1 MNHKESYVTILSM
14 KFSDFDWVFAQAD
27 QYRRLAD
34 QFDTAA
40 LSGTLAGIDTAA
52 ALGGPLAGIDTAALS
67 GPLAGVDTA
76 AAALGGPLAGIDI
89 AALGGPLAGIDIA
102 ALGGPLAGIDTAALG
117 GPLAGIDIAAFR
129 GPLAGIDTA
138 ALGGP
143 LAGIDIAAFRGALAG
158 VDTAAFRG
166 PFAGVD
172 TSALSSAIAG
182 VDTAALSG
190 ALAGIDTT
198 AFRGAL
204 AGVDTSA
211 LSSAIA
217 GIDTAALSG
226 VLAKID
232 TAALNSAMVVGEMP
246 PGLTSEVFGE
256 AWNHRVAEA
265 VGRLERAEDIVH
277 ASEAAKDLATVQEA
291 APPEAQEAVN
301 TWVRWLAEKL
311 LAAAVTEA
319 ARQVF
324 RVILAL
330 LVIAPPLP
338 TAPDLSTTAG
348 FKPVTTALHL
358 PGNWTDEGLPAIV
371 ERAGPAAS
379 ERVVE
384 FFTGQI
390 RNANTRA
397 AYAKAVTQFF
407 AWCDER
413 GLELDQ
419 ISPVAVGAYVEEL
432 QGEYRAPTIKQHLA
446 AIRRL
451 FDWLVVGQVVP
462 WNPTAAVRGPTH
474 VVKRGKTPV
483 LQPGEVRLLLDSI
496 DTAAVG
502 GLRDRAL
509 MGVMI
514 YSFARVSAVVNMDVD
529 DYYQQG
535 KRWWLRLREKGG
547 KHHALPVHHKAEAYL
562 DAYLD
567 AYLAGAGIAAERGSP
582 LWRSLT
588 RTRELGERRMSR
600 VDVFRMVKRRVKAAE
615 LGDAANCHT
624 FRASGITAYL
634 LNGGTLER
642 AQAIAGHES
651 PRTTQLYDRT
661 ADDITV
667 EDIER
672 IKV

>member
-1 MNHKESYVTILSM
+1 M
-14 KFSDFDWVFAQAD
+14 KSSDFDYWIAQHRE
-27 QYRRLAD
+27 YRRLAD
-34 QFDTAA
+34 QFEPT
-40 LSGTLAGIDTAA
+40 
-52 ALGGPLAGIDTAALS
+52 
-67 GPLAGVDTA
+67 
-76 AAALGGPLAGIDI
+76 
-89 AALGGPLAGIDIA
+89 
-102 ALGGPLAGIDTAALG
+102 
-117 GPLAGIDIAAFR
+117 FR
-129 GPLAGIDTA
+129 EY
-138 ALGGP
+138 
-143 LAGIDIAAFRGALAG
+143 RE
-158 VDTAAFRG
+158 
-166 PFAGVD
+166 
-172 TSALSSAIAG
+172 
-182 VDTAALSG
+182 
-190 ALAGIDTT
+190 
-198 AFRGAL
+198 
-204 AGVDTSA
+204 
-211 LSSAIA
+211 
-217 GIDTAALSG
+217 
-226 VLAKID
+226 LAKQLGQSSVMTEYRRLADQFEPTFREYRELAKQLGQSSVMTEYRELAKQLGQSSVVTEYRELAKQLGQSSVVTEYRELAKQLGASPALRQISE
-232 TAALNSAMVVGEMP
+232 AAKQIQRSSPL
-246 PGLTSEVFGE
+246 FGE
-256 AWNHRVAEA
+256 SWNERLAEA
-265 VGRLERAEDIVH
+265 VGRLERADDIIRNAPEPERAVEELVRD
-277 ASEAAKDLATVQEA
+277 AANVQRAAPSRARKVVNTMVRQVIVGFLLELFAGPALEAAG
-291 APPEAQEAVN
+291 EAVR
-301 TWVRWLAEKL
+301 TV
-311 LAAAVTEA
+311 
-319 ARQVF
+319 VF
-324 RVILAL
+324 SLIMAL
-330 LVIAPPLP
+330 LLVVTRPP
-338 TAPDLSTTAG
+338 TAPLLPAPPGLSTNRGLEAV
-348 FKPVTTALHL
+348 FAALTL
-358 PGNWTDEGLPAIV
+358 PSGWAVEGLPAIV
-371 ERAGPAAS
+371 ERAGPAAA

-384 FFTGQI
+384 FFTAQI

-407 AWCDER
+407 TWCDER

-419 ISPVAVGAYVEEL
+419 ISAVDVAAYVEEL
-432 QGEYRAPTIKQHLA
+432 QGVYRAPTIKQHLA

-502 GLRDRAL
+502 GRRDQAL
-509 MGVMI
+509 LGVMI

-562 DAYLD
+562 DAYLK
-567 AYLAGAGIAAERGSP
+567 AAGIAGERGSP

-588 RTRELGERRMSR
+588 RRRELGDRRMSR

-615 LGDAANCHT
+615 LGDGANCHT

-661 ADDITV
+661 ADNITV

>member
-1 MNHKESYVTILSM
+1 MVSGCLREGARSYAKRVPHPALR
-14 KFSDFDWVFAQAD
+14 
-27 QYRRLAD
+27 Y
-34 QFDTAA
+34 AA
-40 LSGTLAGIDTAA
+40 
-52 ALGGPLAGIDTAALS
+52 
-67 GPLAGVDTA
+67 
-76 AAALGGPLAGIDI
+76 
-89 AALGGPLAGIDIA
+89 
-102 ALGGPLAGIDTAALG
+102 
-117 GPLAGIDIAAFR
+117 
-129 GPLAGIDTA
+129 
-138 ALGGP
+138 
-143 LAGIDIAAFRGALAG
+143 
-158 VDTAAFRG
+158 
-166 PFAGVD
+166 
-172 TSALSSAIAG
+172 
-182 VDTAALSG
+182 
-190 ALAGIDTT
+190 
-198 AFRGAL
+198 
-204 AGVDTSA
+204 
-211 LSSAIA
+211 
-217 GIDTAALSG
+217 
-226 VLAKID
+226 VLA
-232 TAALNSAMVVGEMP
+232 AGQLARMP
-246 PGLTSEVFGE
+246 PLPLTPELFGAAWDERLE
-256 AWNHRVAEA
+256 AA
-265 VGRLERAEDIVH
+265 VGRLERAEDIIADAPDPKRAVEEL
-277 ASEAAKDLATVQEA
+277 AEDAAAVEEA
-291 APPEAQEAVN
+291 APAEAQERVN
-301 TWVRWLAEKL
+301 TRLSWL
-311 LAAAVTEA
+311 
-319 ARQVF
+319 
-324 RVILAL
+324 RVCRELERLKEVYTWITILSFIL
-330 LVIAPPLP
+330 KFLGVPVPELP
-338 TAPDLSTTAG
+338 TAWELRPAVQKLQGVTRPDRPQVPALDLPTTQEI
-348 FKPVTTALHL
+348 KPATTALTL
-358 PGNWTDEGLPAIV
+358 PSDLAVEGLPAIV
-371 ERAGPAAS
+371 ERAGPAAA

-384 FFTGQI
+384 FFTAQI

-407 AWCDER
+407 TWCDER

-419 ISPVAVGAYVEEL
+419 ISAVAVAAYVEEL
-432 QGEYRAPTIKQHLA
+432 QGVYRAPTIKQHLA

-483 LQPGEVRLLLDSI
+483 LQPREVRLLLDSI

-562 DAYLD
+562 DAYL
-567 AYLAGAGIAAERGSP
+567 AGAGIAAERGSP

-600 VDVFRMVKRRVKAAE
+600 VDVFRMVKRRVKAAD
-615 LGDAANCHT
+615 LGEAANCHT

-642 AQAIAGHES
+642 AQAIVGHES

-661 ADDITV
+661 ADDITI

>member
-1 MNHKESYVTILSM
+1 MDSSKLNQLLEL
-14 KFSDFDWVFAQAD
+14 QE
-27 QYRRLAD
+27 RLANSPALK
-34 QFDTAA
+34 AA
-40 LSGTLAGIDTAA
+40 
-52 ALGGPLAGIDTAALS
+52 
-67 GPLAGVDTA
+67 
-76 AAALGGPLAGIDI
+76 
-89 AALGGPLAGIDIA
+89 
-102 ALGGPLAGIDTAALG
+102 
-117 GPLAGIDIAAFR
+117 
-129 GPLAGIDTA
+129 
-138 ALGGP
+138 
-143 LAGIDIAAFRGALAG
+143 
-158 VDTAAFRG
+158 
-166 PFAGVD
+166 
-172 TSALSSAIAG
+172 
-182 VDTAALSG
+182 
-190 ALAGIDTT
+190 
-198 AFRGAL
+198 
-204 AGVDTSA
+204 
-211 LSSAIA
+211 
-217 GIDTAALSG
+217 
-226 VLAKID
+226 VLAAEQLANSPALK
-232 TAALNSAMVVGEMP
+232 AAEQLARQLHDSQGMKAAVLAAEQLANSPALKAAEQLANSPALKAAEQLARQLHDSQGMKAAVLAAEQLANSPALKAAVLAAGQLARMP
-246 PGLTSEVFGE
+246 PLPLTPELFGAAWDERLE
-256 AWNHRVAEA
+256 AA
-265 VGRLERAEDIVH
+265 VGRLERAEDIIADAPDPKRAVEEL
-277 ASEAAKDLATVQEA
+277 AEDAATVQEA
-291 APPEAQEAVN
+291 APAEAQERVN
-301 TWVRWLAEKL
+301 TRLSWLRVRRELERIKEVCAWITFVVHL
-311 LAAAVTEA
+311 LKFLGVPVPE
-319 ARQVF
+319 
-324 RVILAL
+324 
-330 LVIAPPLP
+330 LP
-338 TAPDLSTTAG
+338 TAWELLPAVQKLQGVTRPDRPPVPALDLPTTQEIEPA
-348 FKPVTTALHL
+348 TTALTL
-358 PGNWTDEGLPAIV
+358 PSDLSVEGLPAIV
-371 ERAGPAAS
+371 ERAGPSAA

-384 FFTGQI
+384 FFTAQI

-407 AWCDER
+407 TWCDER

-419 ISPVAVGAYVEEL
+419 ISAVAVAAYVEEL
-432 QGEYRAPTIKQHLA
+432 QGVYRAPTIKQHLA

-462 WNPTAAVRGPTH
+462 WNPTSAVRGPTH

-562 DAYLD
+562 DAYL
-567 AYLAGAGIAAERGSP
+567 AGAGIAAERGSP

-600 VDVFRMVKRRVKAAE
+600 VDVFRMVKRRIKAAE
-615 LGDAANCHT
+615 LWEAANCHT

-634 LNGGTLER
+634 LNGGTLKR
-642 AQAIAGHES
+642 AQAIAGHDS